1 MLQLKEYTTF
11 IEYHLKRVGIPETP
25 SGLYDPIR
33 YFLQIGGKRIR
44 PILTILGA
52 ELFGTDKEKALS
64 QALSVEVFHN
74 FTLVHD
80 DIMDNAHLRRNQKTI
95 HHKWNINSA
104 ILCGDVMLI
113 KAYELLCD
121 IDSEKLSE
129 TLHLFNKTATEV
141 CEGQQLDLD
150 FELRDDIGFS
160 QYIEMIRLKT
170 SVLLGGALKI
180 GAIIADASEKDKTE
194 IYEFGQNI
202 GLAFQIQD
210 DILDLYAD
218 PVKFGKQIGGD
229 VISNKKTFLHLTALS
244 KATREQLEIIR
255 QLKNETDIELK
266 VGRTREL
273 YDQIGVK
280 EDCRKRMQEHY
291 NIAIEALHR
300 VTVPEENKKNLL
312 ELASYLMERDL

>member
-1 MLQLKEYTTF
+1 MFQIKEYTTF
-11 IEYHLKRVGIPETP
+11 IEDNLKKVEIPDTP
-25 SGLYDPIR
+25 AGLYDPIR

-44 PILTILGA
+44 PILTLLGA
-52 ELFGTDKEKALS
+52 ELFGADKEKALS
-64 QALSVEVFHN
+64 QALSIEVFHN

-80 DIMDNAHLRRNQKTI
+80 DIMDQAPLRRNKETI
-95 HHKWNINSA
+95 HQKWNINSA

-121 IDSEKLSE
+121 IDPEKLSE
-129 TLHLFNKTATEV
+129 TLHLFNKTATQV

-150 FELRDDIGFS
+150 FEYRDDVSINE
-160 QYIEMIRLKT
+160 YIEMIRLKT

-180 GAIIADASEKDKTE
+180 GAIIAGASQKDQTE

-218 PVKFGKQIGGD
+218 PVKFGKQVGGD
-229 VISNKKTFLHLTALS
+229 VISNKKTFLHLTALN
-244 KATREQLEIIR
+244 KATKEQLEIAR
-255 QLKNETDIELK
+255 QLKNEPDIELK
-266 VGRTREL
+266 VRRTREL

-280 EDCRKRMQEHY
+280 QNCKKKIQEHY
-291 NIAIEALHR
+291 NSAINALHR
-300 VTVPEENKKNLL
+300 VAVPEENKKNLL
-312 ELASYLMERDL
+312 ELAGYLMDRDL

>member
-11 IEYHLKRVGIPETP
+11 IENNLKKVEIPDSP

-44 PILTILGA
+44 PILTLLGA

-64 QALSVEVFHN
+64 QALSIEVFHN

-80 DIMDNAHLRRNQKTI
+80 DIMDQAPLRRNKETI
-95 HHKWNINSA
+95 HQKWNINSA

-121 IDSEKLSE
+121 IDPEKLSE
-129 TLHLFNKTATEV
+129 TLQLFNKTATQV

-150 FELRDDIGFS
+150 FEYRDDVSIDE
-160 QYIEMIRLKT
+160 YIEMIRLKT

-180 GAIIADASEKDKTE
+180 GAIIAGAGEKDKTE

-218 PVKFGKQIGGD
+218 PVKFGKQVGGD
-229 VISNKKTFLHLTALS
+229 VISNKKTFLHLTALN
-244 KATREQLEIIR
+244 KATKEQLEIAR
-255 QLKNETDIELK
+255 QLKNEPDIELK
-266 VGRTREL
+266 VKRTREL
-273 YDQIGVK
+273 YDQVGVK
-280 EDCRKRMQEHY
+280 QDCKKKIQEHY
-291 NIAIEALHR
+291 NIALNALHR
-300 VTVPEENKKNLL
+300 VAVPEENKKNIV
-312 ELASYLMERDL
+312 ELAGYLMDRDL

>member
-1 MLQLKEYTTF
+1 MLQLKEYTAF
-11 IEYHLKRVGIPETP
+11 IEDHLKKIEIPDTP

-44 PILTILGA
+44 PILTLLGA
-52 ELFGTDKEKALS
+52 ELFGADKEKALS

-80 DIMDNAHLRRNQKTI
+80 DIMDNAPLRRNKETI
-95 HHKWNINSA
+95 HQKWNINSA

-121 IDSEKLSE
+121 IDPEKLSE
-129 TLHLFNKTATEV
+129 TLQLFNKTATQV

-150 FELRDDIGFS
+150 FEYRDDVSIDE
-160 QYIEMIRLKT
+160 YIEMIRLKT

-218 PVKFGKQIGGD
+218 PEKFGKQVGGD
-229 VISNKKTFLHLTALS
+229 VISNKKTFLHLTALN
-244 KATREQLEIIR
+244 KATKEQLEIAR
-255 QLKNETDIELK
+255 QLKNEPDIELK
-266 VGRTREL
+266 VKRTREL

-280 EDCRKRMQEHY
+280 DDCKKKILEHY
-291 NIAIEALHR
+291 NIALNALHR
-300 VTVPEENKKNLL
+300 VAVPEENKKSLL
-312 ELASYLMERDL
+312 ELAGYLMDRDL